1 VQSILGASVWQM
13 GLEYHIANAVSIVL
27 FLFYGI
33 ACLFAGGMA
42 DEFERYGLSRFRRVT
57 GALEVCGAV
66 GLLAGYVMPLLSVVS
81 AGGLST
87 LMLLGLG
94 VRVKVRDP
102 VLEMVPA
109 AFLLVVNTFIVVRAS
124 GWLG

>member
-1 VQSILGASVWQM
+1 
-13 GLEYHIANAVSIVL
+13 
-27 FLFYGI
+27 
-33 ACLFAGGMA
+33 
-42 DEFERYGLSRFRRVT
+42 
-57 GALEVCGAV
+57 
-66 GLLAGYVMPLLSVVS
+66 MPLLSVVS